1 MDSYAFEGQF
11 TNVVPI
17 GLTPLGLRVDLDFTG
32 TLTDG
37 PLTGATISGT
47 DFLLLRHD
55 GIGQVNVQERITQGD
70 RVVASLRFLGY
81 AVPPIALPELS
92 VLFTPDFAWPDI
104 ELPMHGAAFFEAAS
118 EEVSAATATVYG
130 ISGAVNLGAG
140 TVHIAA
146 KSLAP
151 THQPTAASS

>member
-1 MDSYAFEGQF
+1 MEMSQ
-11 TNVVPI
+11 
-17 GLTPLGLRVDLDFTG
+17 
-32 TLTDG
+32 
-37 PLTGATISGT
+37 
-47 DFLLLRHD
+47 
-55 GIGQVNVQERITQGD
+55 
-70 RVVASLRFLGY
+70 

-118 EEVSAATATVYG
+118 DEVSAATATVYG

-151 THQPTAASS
+151 THQATAASS